1 MPHSSP
7 TKNRFSPHCR
17 KEGHRQSLPARTGL
31 FAALV
36 LCFAAISGCASPP
49 PATDPPVTP
58 PKAFSDTGT
67 ADVPDRW
74 WTVFDDPGLNRT
86 IERAL
91 SANFNLKTAWQ
102 RLSEA
107 RAIAERQSAD
117 LFFELDGVAEGET
130 RRAETEDT
138 DQIQLGL
145 AAAYEVDLWGRIRA
159 EVDAERLRARA
170 EKADLQTAALS
181 LSAEVARTWYRLAEA
196 GAQLRLLKDQV
207 AANEKVLRLLKSRFA
222 SGRIRSADVLRQRQL
237 LESTR
242 QQQYAAESRIQVLVH
257 QLAVLSGRPPRAGF
271 PADMHQKHPDLAPIP
286 PLPATGLPADLVRR
300 RPDVDQAL
308 LRLKAADADTAAA
321 VSNQYPRLTLSAS
334 LSTSNDA
341 GSDLFTDW
349 ARSFS
354 GSLVAP
360 LLDAGRRQAEVDR
373 SQAFKKQRL
382 YQYGQAVL
390 TAFQEVEDAL
400 VREKKQ
406 VQQIESIEARVR
418 LAERTYRQLR
428 TEYINGAADF
438 IDVLTALTEAQQL
451 RRELISAR
459 RERMEIRIGLY
470 RAVAGG
476 FETPMT
482 AEQKP

>member
-1 MPHSSP
+1 SRDRS
-7 TKNRFSPHCR
+7 R
-17 KEGHRQSLPARTGL
+17 
-31 FAALV
+31 LV
-36 LCFAAISGCASPP
+36 
-49 PATDPPVTP
+49 ATI
-58 PKAFSDTGT
+58 
-67 ADVPDRW
+67 W
-74 WTVFDDPGLNRT
+74 
-86 IERAL
+86 
-91 SANFNLKTAWQ
+91 
-102 RLSEA
+102 
-107 RAIAERQSAD
+107 
-117 LFFELDGVAEGET
+117 
-130 RRAETEDT
+130 
-138 DQIQLGL
+138 
-145 AAAYEVDLWGRIRA
+145 
-159 EVDAERLRARA
+159 
-170 EKADLQTAALS
+170 
-181 LSAEVARTWYRLAEA
+181 
-196 GAQLRLLKDQV
+196 
-207 AANEKVLRLLKSRFA
+207 RFA
-222 SGRIRSADVLRQRQL
+222 V
-237 LESTR
+237 
-242 QQQYAAESRIQVLVH
+242 
-257 QLAVLSGRPPRAGF
+257 
-271 PADMHQKHPDLAPIP
+271 P

-300 RPDVDQAL
+300 RPDVDQAH

-373 SQAFKKQRL
+373 SQAVKKQRL